1 MPPISKPRLVNLF
14 PQELQKATASEPLT
28 LEEEYAM
35 QRSWRTDVDKLTFI
49 VCKAP
54 VVFASKSNREREAE
68 GEIERMIGDV
78 NLFLYDDDEEHEDED
93 NEPGEWQEEETVPNV
108 IGEIEIMIAHKTH
121 QGRGLGQHILL
132 VFMWYILN
140 SMEGI
145 MQEYRA
151 SSSSHPLTVS
161 SSLKYL
167 RVKIGVE
174 NERSIRLFERVGFK
188 KVKEEPNYF
197 GELELRWVV
206 EPESVLEVVE
216 RLGGNEPV
224 VVEYLPPQ
232 GLTIPVNLD

>member
-54 VVFASKSNREREAE
+54 VVSASGSNMEREAE

-78 NLFLYDDDEEHEDED
+78 NLFLCDDDEEHEDED
-93 NEPGEWQEEETVPNV
+93 KEPGEWQEEGTVPNV